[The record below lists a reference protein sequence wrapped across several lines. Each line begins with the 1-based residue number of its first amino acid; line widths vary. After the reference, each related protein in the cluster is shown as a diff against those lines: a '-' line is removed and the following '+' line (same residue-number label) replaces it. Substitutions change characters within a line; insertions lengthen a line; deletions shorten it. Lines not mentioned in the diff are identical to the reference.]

1 MEQISIQNKI
11 FGAVDSRIGGRQENQ
26 DSYAIRETPL
36 GMLVVVCDG
45 MGGGPAGKTASSL
58 AAETIVS
65 CVASALPTDDPAQV
79 LDAAVK
85 ASNQSLND
93 AVVANRSLTGM
104 GTTCVCL
111 LLCNG
116 TAYIAHVGDS
126 RCYLLRDKKIKFR
139 TQDHSQVADLV
150 RAGTLTEEQA
160 RISPYSN
167 IITRAIGIGPMVDV
181 EIDKVRYNSGDRF
194 ALMTDGIWGT
204 VAEPILVT
212 ELSEVSAPDS
222 QVMQMVERTDSRGM
236 RSGGHH
242 DNLTLAVVDI
252 LPGGAPISL
261 PWKGILAGVAALC
274 VAGVIGFA
282 AYRHF
287 SNEPVTATST
297 EREDAELLA
306 KDETPVESNE
316 FIPAVEPEDD
326 DADVESSEADD
337 KKDAKKDAA
346 KDGEK
351 NNPDDVVGV
360 LKPETPTTTKDEAPS
375 TPTEPAKA
383 TEGNKTAKETIN
395 EVEKKNNE
403 INVQIYA
410 ALNTA
415 ETYLRALTEKPKDK
429 NGKDVSYSFAN
440 HRKDWNKIQ
449 DERIKQ
455 LKATVKTLES
465 VSKSEGKIN
474 SEIQGIIDFLN
485 DKHNQNDI
493 VIPDKDRCHPTKD
506 ALNVLNPCIQRL
518 VALKRKY
525 E

>member
-26 DSYAIRETPL
+26 DSFAVRETPL

-65 CVASALPTDDPAQV
+65 CVASALPSDAPAQV

-85 ASNQSLND
+85 ASNQALND
-93 AVVANRSLTGM
+93 AVAANRSLTGM
-104 GTTCVCL
+104 GTTCVCV

-126 RCYLLRDKKIKFR
+126 RCYLLHDKKIKFR

-167 IITRAIGIGPMVDV
+167 IITRAIGIGPMVEV
-181 EIDKVRYNSGDRF
+181 EIDKVKYNSGDRF

-222 QVMQMVERTDSRGM
+222 QVMQMVERTDNRGV
-236 RSGGHH
+236 RGGCHH
-242 DNLTLAVVDI
+242 DNLTLAVIDI

-261 PWKGILAGVAALC
+261 PWKGIIAGVVALC
-274 VAGVIGFA
+274 VAGVIGVA
-282 AYRHF
+282 TYNHF
-287 SNEPVTATST
+287 SAAPVTATST
-297 EREDAELLA
+297 ERSDSDLAAKGDGAEEESFDTSAEESEPVDDDLETSSPESN
-306 KDETPVESNE
+306 KDEKDRTGKSEPKIEYAIAEVGANAQETTSPSPSPTPDMTQSESPANPVAVNE
-316 FIPAVEPEDD
+316 M
-326 DADVESSEADD
+326 
-337 KKDAKKDAA
+337 
-346 KDGEK
+346 
-351 NNPDDVVGV
+351 
-360 LKPETPTTTKDEAPS
+360 
-375 TPTEPAKA
+375 
-383 TEGNKTAKETIN
+383 
-395 EVEKKNNE
+395 EKKNKE
-403 INVQIYA
+403 IYLQIYG

-415 ETYLRALTEKPKDK
+415 EKNLKLLTEKPKDK
-429 NGKDVSYSFAN
+429 NGKVVSYKFTKE
-440 HRKDWNKIQ
+440 RDKWNKVQQVRKETLISI
-449 DERIKQ
+449 RKN
-455 LKATVKTLES
+455 LES
-465 VSKSEGKIN
+465 ISGKIEGADKSEIKDILAVLKQKEN
-474 SEIQGIIDFLN
+474 T
-485 DKHNQNDI
+485 I
-493 VIPDKDRCHPTKD
+493 VIPDKDNCHPTKD
-506 ALNVLNPCIQRL
+506 ALDILNPCIHRL
-518 VALKRKY
+518 NALKNKF